1 MTKRRS
7 SRSLRALKRNGVQ
20 QATALNRDG
29 LLWLDGFRWLRARE
43 LALLLWP
50 APEQRAYA
58 LKSAESQL
66 RKWRKSRWVIVRK
79 LPVREAGRAHAY
91 VLSDL
96 GAEAL
101 SRMVGGRPISSG
113 ENWGRQHLD
122 EATGESVWQ
131 PPGTWQHELLHSS
144 LLALVRARWWPEARV
159 MPERVLRRY
168 GANKDNVP
176 DGLVCIPLEGG
187 QSVWLWLEIERARK
201 SGAYMNAMADKL
213 IAVATQSDGVVVC
226 ETPSGEQITAT
237 AAALA
242 CVVGQRDERDHAIH
256 HGSRVLSALQ
266 RRSRRDL
273 RVMLFGIEADVYGVT
288 VEDVDVGWYT
298 FRQDALARGVA
309 SLEWHTE
316 GGVRMSQWG
325 RLMLAFWKRSD
336 PGAQWGWSVS
346 VIDADRHSGREP
358 EDVDTGSAPTSKAAQ
373 RAVYEAALAQPLRY
387 HPRDRE

>member
-1 MTKRRS
+1 
-7 SRSLRALKRNGVQ
+7 
-20 QATALNRDG
+20 
-29 LLWLDGFRWLRARE
+29 
-43 LALLLWP
+43 
-50 APEQRAYA
+50 
-58 LKSAESQL
+58 
-66 RKWRKSRWVIVRK
+66 
-79 LPVREAGRAHAY
+79 
-91 VLSDL
+91 
-96 GAEAL
+96 
-101 SRMVGGRPISSG
+101 
-113 ENWGRQHLD
+113 
-122 EATGESVWQ
+122 
-131 PPGTWQHELLHSS
+131 
-144 LLALVRARWWPEARV
+144 
-159 MPERVLRRY
+159 
-168 GANKDNVP
+168 
-176 DGLVCIPLEGG
+176 
-187 QSVWLWLEIERARK
+187 
-201 SGAYMNAMADKL
+201 MNAMADKL